1 MGKREVV
8 GGDRG
13 ISRGQRG
20 LVSSERAAI
29 GQAGFGVAGH
39 RGLVTSPGQLDR
51 GDGGFFQGNIGLG
64 RGQGGLGTGQGR
76 LHGGNRLGGFPGGQ
90 RGLVGGQEE
99 LSQFQGGI
107 LGGQNLLGRGQ
118 GGLPRGLHGGQGTL
132 VDSDWRQDGGQVGL
146 IGSPGGLLGGH
157 GGLVR
162 GQAGLVGGRE
172 GLVGGR
178 EGLVGG
184 REGLFGGHEGLVG
197 GREGLVGGIS
207 LPTGRLGGA
216 QGFRQTGTVTGQ
228 IKAAPLNRG
237 VPIINSPPSVP
248 SSLLSHAATDA
259 ATDQERGGR
268 ALGQGLDHGVQH
280 AAEHGVPIAPELL
293 SSLGHGA
300 PVVHV
305 APPVHGQPHYD
316 DISEILPFQFSYSV
330 HDDQYGTTF
339 QQHESDDGT
348 GVREGEYSVQ
358 LPDGRTQHVTYHTND
373 YDGYVAEVTYKGEA
387 VFPDHLPLVHEHV
400 GQDGLIGG
408 NAIAAGALHAY

>member
-13 ISRGQRG
+13 FSRGQRG
-20 LVSSERAAI
+20 PVSSERAAI

-51 GDGGFFQGNIGLG
+51 GEGGFFQGNIGLG

-76 LHGGNRLGGFPGGQ
+76 LHGGNSLGGFPGGQ

-146 IGSPGGLLGGH
+146 IGSPGGLLAGH

-172 GLVGGR
+172 GLVGG
-178 EGLVGG
+178 
-184 REGLFGGHEGLVG
+184 H
-197 GREGLVGGIS
+197 EGLVGGIS
-207 LPTGRLGGA
+207 QPNGRLGAA

-237 VPIINSPPSVP
+237 VPKINSSPPVP

-259 ATDQERGGR
+259 VPPTDLERGGR

-293 SSLGHGA
+293 SSLGNGA
-300 PVVHV
+300 PVVHGS
-305 APPVHGQPHYD
+305 PPVHDQPRYD

-330 HDDQYGTTF
+330 YDDHYGTTF

-373 YDGYVAEVTYKGEA
+373 YDGYVAEVTYQGEA
-387 VFPDHLPLVHEHV
+387 VFPDHLPHG
-400 GQDGLIGG
+400 GQDGLVGG
-408 NAIAAGALHAY
+408 NAIAAGALHAF